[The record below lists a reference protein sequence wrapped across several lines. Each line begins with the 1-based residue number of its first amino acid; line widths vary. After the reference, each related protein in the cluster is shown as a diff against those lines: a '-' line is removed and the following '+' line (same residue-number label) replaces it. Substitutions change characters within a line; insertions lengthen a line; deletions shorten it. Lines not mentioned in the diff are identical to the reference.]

1 MIYSTIYTLDGELFK
16 STLPK
21 FIFEKYIKANIETV
35 FEVFSNFENY
45 QELLP
50 LHFPSVRIRSSRGNV
65 SIVEEHM
72 NFSGQE
78 IVIMAKHVMERP
90 NLHEIFVIGGDAKGS
105 YIKQQFQEI
114 SQGTKILVYLDLKL
128 KGRMKLHNM
137 FRKGKLE
144 QNYSD
149 ILDDFKK
156 IVET

>member
-1 MIYSTIYTLDGELFK
+1 LIYSTIYTLDGELSK
-16 STLPK
+16 PALSKL
-21 FIFEKYIKANIETV
+21 IFEKSINANIETV
-35 FEVFSNFENY
+35 FEIFSNFENY
-45 QELLP
+45 QRLLP

-78 IVIMAKHVMERP
+78 MVIMAKHVTERP
-90 NLHEIFVIGGDAKGS
+90 NLHEVFVIGGDAKGS

-114 SQGTKILVYLDLKL
+114 LQGTKILVYLDLKL
-128 KGRMKLHNM
+128 KGRMKLYNL

-156 IVET
+156 IAET